1 VSINRYSLEAA
12 RYAAALVNADPS
24 PEGYQAVVDR
34 FVQPRCPVHLDEV
47 APMLDWASRLR
58 ALFTE
63 RRIDQR
69 IASAEMLAL
78 GADRPFVSTHDQLA
92 PHLHYAPVEAGL
104 VVRMRARTAIGLAH
118 LLAEG
123 GGGRLGSCA
132 RAGCQVVFVD
142 TSHNG
147 RRRFCSVRCAN
158 QVRVSRHRAR
168 HR

>member
-1 VSINRYSLEAA
+1 MEAA
-12 RYAAALVNADPS
+12 RYAAALVNAEPS
-24 PEGYQAVVDR
+24 AEGYQAVVDR
-34 FVQPRCPVHLDEV
+34 FVQPRCPVHLGEV

-58 ALFTE
+58 KLFTE

-69 IASAEMLAL
+69 IALVNEMLAL

-92 PHLHYAPVEAGL
+92 PHLHYVPVEAGL

-118 LLAEG
+118 LLTEG

-132 RAGCQVVFVD
+132 RAGCQAVFVD
-142 TSHNG
+142 TSRNG
-147 RRRFCSVRCAN
+147 RRRFCSMRCAN